1 MTDLNPMDEQDFQE
15 TGIAPTIPQSL
26 PLSRGIAPVW
36 HTIVLVLGILLVSL
50 TGSKRL
56 GLNNHVPLRMLT
68 YGMTIAMQLLM
79 LVWVWFGLRLRRIP
93 FQTLFGVRRKGAKA
107 LFVDI
112 GIALAFWWLSL
123 FALGTLNITWLSVDA
138 AVHHR
143 PLPLQAGKKHEIDPA
158 QRQQVRT
165 ISQLAPEGAAEFA
178 AWSLLCVVVG
188 IVEETMFRGYLQS
201 QFTAWGRGKAAYG
214 VVFSALI
221 FGAAHGY
228 EGLRSMVLLS
238 VFGVLFSL
246 LVLFRK
252 NLRANIFAHAW
263 HDLVTGV
270 ALALLRSHHLL

>member
-15 TGIAPTIPQSL
+15 TGIAATIPQSL
-26 PLSRGIAPVW
+26 PQSRGIAPVW

-123 FALGTLNITWLSVDA
+123 FALGALNITWLSVDA